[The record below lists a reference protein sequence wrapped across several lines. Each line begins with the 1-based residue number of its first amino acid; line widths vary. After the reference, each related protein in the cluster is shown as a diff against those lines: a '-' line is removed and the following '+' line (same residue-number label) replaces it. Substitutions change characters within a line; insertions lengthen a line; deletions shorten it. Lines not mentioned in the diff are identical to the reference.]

1 MLNDAASTKKITKS
15 VTLLSAGTNTL
26 LSIAQVVTGYFA
38 HSSALVADGIHTLS
52 DLAAD
57 LAILFVNRK
66 SHEAADAEHPY
77 GHARFENAASLI
89 FGLLLSVVGL
99 GILVSAITKLT
110 VLTTIPVVHQFAL
123 VVTLLS
129 LVTKEALFRYI
140 RAIAKRTH
148 SALLEIN
155 AWHAR
160 SDAAASL
167 VVICGIVGN
176 LAGYPFLDPIAALLV
191 SAMIFKA
198 GFQMAKSGFADL
210 TDHALPPKEM
220 DAIKAIL
227 AAVPG
232 IRSIHNLRSRR
243 TGSYA
248 VIDAHIE
255 VDPRISVTEG
265 HYIAL
270 TAERHIQAAFAA
282 HDILIHV
289 DPYDEERS
297 MGSNLPQ
304 RPEIDALLTP
314 ILQRYQ
320 QQHYSYVLHYV
331 DHIVEIMVIL
341 AQPLTASQQV
351 ALEHN
356 LLEALPPSTR
366 LQLLWHKPFKTR
378 LKSPKTNFAKDKKVS

>member
-1 MLNDAASTKKITKS
+1 MPNDAAATQKTTES
-15 VTLLSAGTNTL
+15 VTLLSAGINTL
-26 LSIAQVVTGYFA
+26 LSIAQVATGYFA

-89 FGLLLSVVGL
+89 FGLLLIVVGL
-99 GILVSAITKLT
+99 GILGSAIIKLT
-110 VLTTIPVVHQFAL
+110 LLTTIPVVHQFAL

-129 LVTKEALFRYI
+129 LVAKEALFRYI
-140 RAIAKRTH
+140 RAIAKRIH

-167 VVICGIVGN
+167 VVVCGIVGN

-191 SAMIFKA
+191 SAMIFKT
-198 GFQMAKSGFADL
+198 GFQMAKGGFADL
-210 TDHALPPKEM
+210 TDHALPPKDM
-220 DAIKAIL
+220 AVIKTIL
-227 AAVPG
+227 GAVPG
-232 IRSIHNLRSRR
+232 IKSIHNLRSRR

-270 TAERHIQAAFAA
+270 TAERHIQAAFAT

-297 MGSNLPQ
+297 IGPNLPQ
-304 RPEIDALLTP
+304 RLEIDALFTP
-314 ILQRYQ
+314 ILQSYQ
-320 QQHYSYVLHYV
+320 QQHWSYVLHYV
-331 DHIVEIMVIL
+331 DHIVEIMLIL
-341 AQPLTASQQV
+341 AQPLTASQQK
-351 ALEHN
+351 ALAQN
-356 LLEALPPSTR
+356 LLEALPPSAR
-366 LQLLWHKPFKTR
+366 LQLLWHSPFKD
-378 LKSPKTNFAKDKKVS
+378 NAKIP